1 MTKKLPP
8 NTERVDLLPDYTP
21 SPRQKKF
28 HMSGAFE
35 TLYGGAAGGGKT
47 AALCAEAITSALEMD
62 NTHVYIFRRTL
73 KELKQSVYTEI
84 LGQISKYQ
92 VLPEHLKATL
102 DGSGKKLTIHYN
114 SQDSKFTFSNG
125 SFIQLAY
132 LDAVAD
138 RYNYMSAEIHVLL
151 IDELTH
157 FLEDDYEY
165 LKTRVRSKEIRHLRI
180 MACTNPGNVGHGW
193 VKNRFI
199 KSKDPRVTYVPEEMY
214 FDPETGNS
222 RLFIPAKVR
231 DHPSATF
238 KESYLRVLN
247 AIQDEQLRKALRDG
261 DWDVFEGQV
270 YTEWDRHSHI
280 IQKLPSWYEGEKLI
294 DVLNVS
300 KKYIG
305 FDWGYNDYACATWL
319 AVPPESQDGVKHI
332 YVYRE
337 IYDRQKPPTWWAEQ
351 IAGIVRD
358 EPIEYLILPHDCF
371 SHLGGNQTIARTFS
385 DFGLS
390 HLRADSLS
398 HAAKLHRQA
407 LLHQLLQVA
416 ADGQPYLLF
425 HVNAA
430 NTIRTLPDLPYSDT
444 KPEEISEKS
453 EDHAYD
459 ALTYGLMVI
468 TDGDSWIYNPELQGQ
483 RRRQSFIVSDEGHA
497 DFHYDL
503 TKAIQESTLDVTRD
517 WRYS

>member
-1 MTKKLPP
+1 MTRKLRP
-8 NTERVDLLPDYTP
+8 NEVRINLPDYSP
-21 SPRQKKF
+21 SPRQRKF
-28 HMSGAFE
+28 HTSSCFE

-47 AALCAEAITSALEMD
+47 AALCAEAVTAALEQD

-73 KELKQSVYTEI
+73 KELKQSVYNEI
-84 LGQISKYQ
+84 MGQISKYQ
-92 VLPEHLKATL
+92 VMPEHLKASLL
-102 DGSGKKLTIHYN
+102 DGRKLTIHYN
-114 SQDSKFTFSNG
+114 SQDSKFQFSNG

-132 LDAVAD
+132 LDSVAD

-165 LKTRVRSKEIRHLRI
+165 LKTRVRSKEVRRLRV
-180 MACTNPGNVGHGW
+180 MAATNPGNVGHGW

-199 KSKDPRVTYVPEEMY
+199 KNKDPKIQYTPEVPF

-222 RLFIPAKVR
+222 RIFIPAKVR
-231 DHPSATF
+231 DHPSMQF
-238 KESYLRVLN
+238 KQSYLRVLN
-247 AIQDEQLRKALRDG
+247 AIADEQLRKALRDG

-270 YTEWDRHSHI
+270 YTEWSREHHI
-280 IQKLPSWYEGEKLI
+280 ITSLPSWYDSEGKKTDILS
-294 DVLNVS
+294 VS

-305 FDWGYNDYACATWL
+305 FDWGYNDYACATWI
-319 AVPPESQDGVKHI
+319 AVPPESQDGVKHL

-351 IAGIVRD
+351 IAQIIKD
-358 EPIEYLILPHDCF
+358 EPIEYMILPHDCF

-385 DFGLS
+385 DYDIP

-407 LLHQLLQVA
+407 LLHQLLCLA
-416 ADGQPYLLF
+416 SDGQPYVLF

-430 NTIRTLPDLPYSDT
+430 NTIRTIPDLPYSDT

-459 ALTYGLMVI
+459 ALTYALMVI
-468 TDGDSWIYNPELQGQ
+468 TDGESWIYNAATPNGQ
-483 RRRQSFIVSDEGHA
+483 RKQSFVVAKDSGPT
-497 DFHYDL
+497 YDL
-503 TKAIQESTLDVTRD
+503 THAIQASLEDTARD
-517 WRYS
+517 WRYT